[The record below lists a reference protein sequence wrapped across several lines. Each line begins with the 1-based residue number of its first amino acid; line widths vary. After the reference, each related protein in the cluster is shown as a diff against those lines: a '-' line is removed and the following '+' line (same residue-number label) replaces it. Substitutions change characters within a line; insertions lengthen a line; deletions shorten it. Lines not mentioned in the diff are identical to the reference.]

1 MDRKTILKYAQEKY
15 KATPE
20 YLWERYPEDAV
31 LRHFDNKKWFAVI
44 MNIQKCKI
52 GINSDENVDII
63 NVKCDP
69 ATIGSLQMVNG
80 IFPGYHMNKGN
91 WISVLLDGS
100 VDENMIYTLLDGSYE
115 LTAGKKK

>member
-1 MDRKTILKYAQEKY
+1 MDRKTIFEYAQEKY
-15 KATPE
+15 KAKPE
-20 YLWERYPEDAV
+20 FLWKKYPKDAV
-31 LRHFDNKKWFAVI
+31 LRHHDNKKWFAVI
-44 MNIQKCKI
+44 MNIQRSKL
-52 GINSDENVDII
+52 GIDSAKDVDIV

-69 ATIGSLQMVNG
+69 MTIGSLQMIKG
-80 IFPGYHMNKGN
+80 IFPGYHMNKEN